1 MKNAVLSVVT
11 MLWCATAA
19 SQGVPPVM
27 RYNGV
32 AENMYLLERCD
43 ALTTERRAWLNN
55 VRGHAMRAAGWS
67 AAEAAAHDL
76 ILDREFEL
84 RYVAMIPKERCDA
97 LARATDHE
105 RATTRLV
112 P

>member
-1 MKNAVLSVVT
+1 MKRAILSIVL
-11 MLWCATAA
+11 MLSCSTAA

-32 AENMYLLERCD
+32 AENMYILDRCGG
-43 ALTTERRAWLNN
+43 LTGERRAWLDN
-55 VRGHAMRAAGWS
+55 VRGHAMRAAGWD
-67 AAEAAAHDL
+67 AAEAAAHDQL
-76 ILDREFEL
+76 LRSEFEP
-84 RYVAMIPKERCDA
+84 RYAAGIPKERCDR

-105 RATTRLV
+105 RATVRLV

>member
-1 MKNAVLSVVT
+1 MKNAALSIAI
-11 MLWCATAA
+11 MLSCSTAA
-19 SQGVPPVM
+19 SQGVPPIM

-32 AENMYLLERCD
+32 AENMYLLERCG

-67 AAEAAAHDL
+67 AAQAAAHDQV
-76 ILDREFEL
+76 LDREFEQ
-84 RYVAMIPKERCDA
+84 RYVTMIPKERCDA
-97 LARATDHE
+97 LARTTDHE
-105 RATTRLV
+105 RATTRFV